1 MIRKLLLV
9 GMLTLVQQG
18 SVLQICTGLA
28 TSAVF
33 FAAHIRALPFR
44 HIEDNVL
51 KATTEAHLFIILVI
65 VLTMKTGLENEDFG
79 EDFYDMVCTILF
91 IIFVPVAAVICIAHK
106 WHTVVSHNID
116 AVDHNTH
123 TQCLQAAFQRHKLGR
138 DKAEDRLLLAEYLA
152 KLEDEVKSDYHVF
165 ISYRVATEAALAKK
179 LYEELSQ
186 MTLAE
191 TGQKLRVYLDQERLE
206 DGERWDSGFMEGLA
220 ASWIIVPI
228 VSAGSLT
235 PMGNLFDE
243 GGEPVGMCDN
253 VLLEWTATLE
263 LFSRQ
268 EVKAVMPIIAC
279 SEDGSE
285 FAWGLPKTLSDAEHE
300 PTLTATKKHLRRHP
314 SSLYLPSES
323 TMLTGVSRMVHDVTN
338 SVDNEQEAQVSVS
351 GVISAVLRFQGILLT
366 DRNDLKTCSERIF
379 NKATALLNRGGSTDG
394 TEAAADAED
403 QLHREQVENSAAE
416 TPAEAQTEDI

>member
-1 MIRKLLLV
+1 
-9 GMLTLVQQG
+9 MLTLVQQG

-28 TSAVF
+28 TSFVF

-51 KATTEAHLFIILVI
+51 KATTEAHLFIILVL
-65 VLTMKTGLENEDFG
+65 VLTLKSGLENEVLD
-79 EDFYDMVCTILF
+79 ENFYDMCCTVLF
-91 IIFVPVAAVICIAHK
+91 VIFVPLSAFVCIAHK
-106 WHTVVSHNID
+106 WHTVVSHKID

-165 ISYRVATEAALAKK
+165 ISYRVATEATFAKK

-206 DGERWDSGFMEGLA
+206 DGERWDSGFMDGLA
-220 ASWIIVPI
+220 ASWIVVPI
-228 VSAGSLT
+228 ISAGSLT
-235 PMGNLFDE
+235 PMGKLFDQN
-243 GGEPVGMCDN
+243 GTPVDMCDN
-253 VLLEWTATLE
+253 VLLEWTAALE

-268 EVKAVMPIIAC
+268 EIKAVMPIIAC
-279 SEDGSE
+279 SEDGAGFS
-285 FAWGLPKTLSDAEHE
+285 WGLPKTLSEDEHE

-314 SSLYLPSES
+314 SSIYLPADA
-323 TMLTGVSRMVHDVTN
+323 TMLSGVSGMVHDVTN
-338 SVDNEQEAQVSVS
+338 STDDQQEAQVSVA

-366 DRNDLKTCSERIF
+366 DRNDLGTCSERIF
-379 NKATALLNRGGSTDG
+379 NKATTLLNRGGTTDG
-394 TEAAADAED
+394 TEAAAEAED
-403 QLHREQVENSAAE
+403 QLNNE
-416 TPAEAQTEDI
+416 TDE